1 MVVVQDG
8 PRWWARDQRGKVS
21 TNRGR
26 DTSRWGHWPGLEL
39 TRGRELLGAARLGEH
54 KGEAVIAGRRAA
66 LLWALPT
73 GEGTRWWHF
82 SGPSEVAV
90 DAERAVV
97 LRAPGLEVAEIVFD
111 EDLAPELF
119 APLTGRSALGR
130 RRRPPEPVPLPP
142 ASPVPRIAP
151 GDASA
156 PGGLRAEAI
165 EALHTSEGRWSTLV
179 VAGREWHDTAL
190 EGTAFTQ
197 ATSPA
202 RGWTGYTPLEAAPG
216 TPEPPPPPAEV
227 GRRWGIWIAGPDQG
241 HPERRERTE
250 FVVGVPGHDEAVEC
264 VWVGAT
270 WWSRS
275 PTRGEMTN
283 DGNPSV
289 GHGSGPGVELVG
301 VAALPAALDIVEA
314 ERSSFL
320 GRAVLKLRAI
330 PALQDDEESLG
341 AHGLGAGAH
350 DYELLVDAERGVLL
364 RSEARLAGRAFRVV
378 EVTSISFDGEVED
391 GVFKL

>member
-39 TRGRELLGAARLGEH
+39 TRGRELLGAARLVEH
-54 KGEAVIAGRRAA
+54 RGEAVIAGRRAA
-66 LLWALPT
+66 LLWALPS
-73 GEGTRWWHF
+73 GEETRWWHL
-82 SGPSEVAV
+82 SRPSEVAI

-119 APLTGRSALGR
+119 VPLTGRSALGR
-130 RRRPPEPVPLPP
+130 RRRPSGPAPPPPGSPLPRVP
-142 ASPVPRIAP
+142 AGGVGVPEGVRTK
-151 GDASA
+151 
-156 PGGLRAEAI
+156 AI
-165 EALHTSEGRWSTLV
+165 EALHTSERRWSTLV
-179 VAGREWHDTAL
+179 AAGQEWHDTAL
-190 EGTAFTQ
+190 EATAFTQ

-202 RGWTGYTPLEAAPG
+202 RGWTGYAPLEAAPG
-216 TPEPPPPPAEV
+216 TPEPPPPPVEV
-227 GRRWGIWIAGPDQG
+227 ERRWRIWIASSAQG
-241 HPERRERTE
+241 HPERRERAE
-250 FVVGVPGHDEAVEC
+250 FAVGGPAHGETVEC
-264 VWVGAT
+264 VWVGET

-283 DGNPSV
+283 DGNPSI
-289 GHGSGPGVELVG
+289 GHGSGPGAELVG
-301 VAALPAALDIVEA
+301 IAALPAALDIVEA
-314 ERSSFL
+314 EHSNFL
-320 GRAVLKLRAI
+320 GRAVLKLRAL
-330 PALQDDEESLG
+330 PARQDDEQSLG
-341 AHGLGAGAH
+341 VHGLGAGAH
-350 DYELLVDAERGVLL
+350 DYEFLIDAERGVLL
-364 RSEARLAGRAFRVV
+364 RSEARLAGRPFRLV